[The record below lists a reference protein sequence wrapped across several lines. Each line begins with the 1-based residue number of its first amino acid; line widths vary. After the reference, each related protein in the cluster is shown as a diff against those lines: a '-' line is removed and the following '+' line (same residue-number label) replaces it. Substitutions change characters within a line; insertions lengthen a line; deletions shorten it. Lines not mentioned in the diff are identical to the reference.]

1 MPGFFFLPKSDRR
14 ILMVL
19 IGIIVVAL
27 GVLFIDK
34 PQEKP
39 TALQPAADTVD
50 TSKPQ
55 YQRPSYSSGKQQPVE
70 RFAFDPNTADS
81 TQLLRLGLQSWQVRN
96 IYRYREAGGV
106 FHKPQDFARLYGL
119 TLKQYRQ
126 LEPYIRI
133 AKEYNMMARDYISD
147 EKPAALQRDSLMRP
161 QKLSPEE
168 RVAVNQADT
177 TILQR
182 VPGIG
187 PYYARRI
194 VSYRQRLG
202 GYYRTEQL
210 LEIEGF
216 PESALNY
223 FSIADDA
230 VVRKLNVNRLSLNE
244 LRQHPYVGYYRA
256 KQIVDFRR
264 THGRISS
271 LNELSLSK
279 DFTPEVIE
287 RLEHYV
293 EY

>member
-1 MPGFFFLPKSDRR
+1 
-14 ILMVL
+14 MVL

-50 TSKPQ
+50 TGK
-55 YQRPSYSSGKQQPVE
+55 QRHQHPSYSSGRQRPVE

-81 TQLLRLGLQSWQVRN
+81 TQLLRLGLQSWLVRN

-106 FHKPQDFARLYGL
+106 FRKPQDFARLYGL

-147 EKPAALQRDSLMRP
+147 EKPAALQRDSLVRP
-161 QKLSPEE
+161 QKLSPQE

-177 TILQR
+177 TLLQR

-216 PESALNY
+216 PESALGY
-223 FSIADDA
+223 FSIADDG

>member
-1 MPGFFFLPKSDRR
+1 
-14 ILMVL
+14 MVL

-39 TALQPAADTVD
+39 TALQPAADSVNTG
-50 TSKPQ
+50 KPR
-55 YQRPSYSSGKQQPVE
+55 YQRPSYSSGKQQPVK

-133 AKEYNMMARDYISD
+133 AKEYNMMARNYISD

-161 QKLSPEE
+161 QKLSPQE

-177 TILQR
+177 TLLQR

-216 PESALNY
+216 PESSLGY

>member
-1 MPGFFFLPKSDRR
+1 
-14 ILMVL
+14 MVL

-50 TSKPQ
+50 TGK
-55 YQRPSYSSGKQQPVE
+55 QRHQHPSYSSGKQRPVE

-147 EKPAALQRDSLMRP
+147 EKPAAPQRDSLVRP
-161 QKLSPEE
+161 QKLSPQE

-177 TILQR
+177 TLLQR

-202 GYYRTEQL
+202 GYYRMEQL

-216 PESALNY
+216 PESALGY

-244 LRQHPYVGYYRA
+244 LRQHPYMGYYRA

>member
-1 MPGFFFLPKSDRR
+1 
-14 ILMVL
+14 MVL

-39 TALQPAADTVD
+39 TALQPAADSVNTG
-50 TSKPQ
+50 KPRH
-55 YQRPSYSSGKQQPVE
+55 QRPSYSSGKQQPVE

-147 EKPAALQRDSLMRP
+147 EKPAAPQRDSLMRP
-161 QKLSPEE
+161 QKLSPQE

-177 TILQR
+177 TLLQR

-223 FSIADDA
+223 FSIADDG

>member
-1 MPGFFFLPKSDRR
+1 
-14 ILMVL
+14 MVL

-50 TSKPQ
+50 TGKPRH
-55 YQRPSYSSGKQQPVE
+55 QRPSYSSGKQRPVE

-147 EKPAALQRDSLMRP
+147 EKPAAPQRDSLMRP
-161 QKLSPEE
+161 QKLSPQE

-177 TILQR
+177 TLLQR

-202 GYYRTEQL
+202 GYYRMEQL

>member
-50 TSKPQ
+50 TGKPR
-55 YQRPSYSSGKQQPVE
+55 YLRPSYSSGKQQPVE

-81 TQLLRLGLQSWQVRN
+81 TQLLRLGLQSWQIRN

-147 EKPAALQRDSLMRP
+147 EKPAAPQRDSLVRP

-177 TILQR
+177 TLLQR

-216 PESALNY
+216 PESALGY
-223 FSIADDA
+223 FSIADDG

-244 LRQHPYVGYYRA
+244 LRQHPYMGYYRA

>member
-147 EKPAALQRDSLMRP
+147 EKPAAPQRDSLVRP
-161 QKLSPEE
+161 QKLSPQE

-177 TILQR
+177 TLLQR

-202 GYYRTEQL
+202 GYYRMEQL

-216 PESALNY
+216 PESALGY
-223 FSIADDA
+223 FSIADDG

-244 LRQHPYVGYYRA
+244 LRRHPYVGYYRA

-271 LNELSLSK
+271 LNELK
-279 DFTPEVIE
+279 IC
-287 RLEHYV
+287 
-293 EY
+293 

>member
-1 MPGFFFLPKSDRR
+1 
-14 ILMVL
+14 MVL

-39 TALQPAADTVD
+39 TALQPAADSVD
-50 TSKPQ
+50 TGKPRH
-55 YQRPSYSSGKQQPVE
+55 QRPSYSSGKQRPVE

-147 EKPAALQRDSLMRP
+147 EKPAALQRDSLVRP
-161 QKLSPEE
+161 QKLSPQE

-177 TILQR
+177 TLLQR

-202 GYYRTEQL
+202 GYYRMEQL

>member
-1 MPGFFFLPKSDRR
+1 MIRDFFYLQKSDRKV
-14 ILMVL
+14 ILTLLGV
-19 IGIIVVAL
+19 IVVAMGIIFL
-27 GVLFIDK
+27 TGGEQKSEAATGDSLTQKSADK
-34 PQEKP
+34 GK
-39 TALQPAADTVD
+39 
-50 TSKPQ
+50 
-55 YQRPSYSSGKQQPVE
+55 SYYYVAPKHVE

-147 EKPAALQRDSLMRP
+147 EKPAAPQQDSLVRP
-161 QKLSPEE
+161 QKLSPQE

-177 TILQR
+177 TLLQR

-202 GYYRTEQL
+202 GYYRMEQL

-216 PESALNY
+216 PESALSY

>member
-39 TALQPAADTVD
+39 TALQPAADSVD
-50 TSKPQ
+50 TGKPRH
-55 YQRPSYSSGKQQPVE
+55 QRPSYSSGKQQPVE

-147 EKPAALQRDSLMRP
+147 EKPAAPQRDSLVRP
-161 QKLSPEE
+161 QKLSPQE

-177 TILQR
+177 TLLQR

-216 PESALNY
+216 PESALGY

>member
-1 MPGFFFLPKSDRR
+1 
-14 ILMVL
+14 
-19 IGIIVVAL
+19 
-27 GVLFIDK
+27 
-34 PQEKP
+34 
-39 TALQPAADTVD
+39 
-50 TSKPQ
+50 
-55 YQRPSYSSGKQQPVE
+55 
-70 RFAFDPNTADS
+70 
-81 TQLLRLGLQSWQVRN
+81 
-96 IYRYREAGGV
+96 
-106 FHKPQDFARLYGL
+106 
-119 TLKQYRQ
+119 
-126 LEPYIRI
+126 
-133 AKEYNMMARDYISD
+133 
-147 EKPAALQRDSLMRP
+147 
-161 QKLSPEE
+161 
-168 RVAVNQADT
+168 
-177 TILQR
+177 

-202 GYYRTEQL
+202 GYYRMEQL

-216 PESALNY
+216 PESALSY

>member
-1 MPGFFFLPKSDRR
+1 
-14 ILMVL
+14 MVL

-39 TALQPAADTVD
+39 TALQPAADSVD
-50 TSKPQ
+50 TGKPR
-55 YQRPSYSSGKQQPVE
+55 YQRPSYSSGKQRPVE

-147 EKPAALQRDSLMRP
+147 EKPAAPQRDSLVRP
-161 QKLSPEE
+161 QKLSPQE

-177 TILQR
+177 TLLQC

-202 GYYRTEQL
+202 GFYRMEQL

-216 PESALNY
+216 PESSLSY
-223 FSIADDA
+223 FSIADDG

>member
-39 TALQPAADTVD
+39 TALQPAADSVNTG
-50 TSKPQ
+50 KPRH
-55 YQRPSYSSGKQQPVE
+55 QRPSYSSGKQQPVE

-81 TQLLRLGLQSWQVRN
+81 TQLLRLGLQSWQIRN

-147 EKPAALQRDSLMRP
+147 EKPAAPQRDSLVRP
-161 QKLSPEE
+161 QKLSPQE

-177 TILQR
+177 TLLKR

-202 GYYRTEQL
+202 GYYRMEQL

-216 PESALNY
+216 PESALGY

>member
-1 MPGFFFLPKSDRR
+1 
-14 ILMVL
+14 MVL

-39 TALQPAADTVD
+39 TALQPAADSVNTG
-50 TSKPQ
+50 KPRH
-55 YQRPSYSSGKQQPVE
+55 QRPSYSSGKQRPVE

-81 TQLLRLGLQSWQVRN
+81 AQLLRLGLQSWQVRN

-106 FHKPQDFARLYGL
+106 FRKPQDFARLYGL

-147 EKPAALQRDSLMRP
+147 EKPAAPQRDSLVRP
-161 QKLSPEE
+161 QKLSPQE

-177 TILQR
+177 TLLQR

-216 PESALNY
+216 PESSLGY
-223 FSIADDA
+223 FSIADDG

-244 LRQHPYVGYYRA
+244 LRQHPYMGYYRA

>member
-1 MPGFFFLPKSDRR
+1 
-14 ILMVL
+14 MVL
-19 IGIIVVAL
+19 IGVIVVAL

-50 TSKPQ
+50 TGKPRH
-55 YQRPSYSSGKQQPVE
+55 QRPSYSSGKQQPVE

-147 EKPAALQRDSLMRP
+147 EKPAAPQRDSLVRP
-161 QKLSPEE
+161 QKLSPQE

-177 TILQR
+177 TLLQR

-202 GYYRTEQL
+202 GYYRMEQL

-216 PESALNY
+216 PESALGY

-244 LRQHPYVGYYRA
+244 LRQHPYMGYYRA

>member
-1 MPGFFFLPKSDRR
+1 
-14 ILMVL
+14 MVL

-81 TQLLRLGLQSWQVRN
+81 TQRLRLGLQSWQVRN

-147 EKPAALQRDSLMRP
+147 EKPAAPQQDSLVRP
-161 QKLSPEE
+161 QKLSPQE

-177 TILQR
+177 TLLQR

-216 PESALNY
+216 PESALGY

>member
-1 MPGFFFLPKSDRR
+1 
-14 ILMVL
+14 MVL

-39 TALQPAADTVD
+39 TALQPAADSVNTG
-50 TSKPQ
+50 KPR
-55 YQRPSYSSGKQQPVE
+55 YLRPSYSSGKQQPVE

-81 TQLLRLGLQSWQVRN
+81 TQLLRLGLQSWQIRN

-147 EKPAALQRDSLMRP
+147 EKPAAPQRDSLMRP
-161 QKLSPEE
+161 QKLSPQE

-177 TILQR
+177 TLLQR

-202 GYYRTEQL
+202 GYYRMEQL

-216 PESALNY
+216 PESSLSY

>member
-1 MPGFFFLPKSDRR
+1 
-14 ILMVL
+14 MVL

-39 TALQPAADTVD
+39 TALQPAADTVN
-50 TSKPQ
+50 TGKPRH
-55 YQRPSYSSGKQQPVE
+55 QRPSYSSGKQQPVE

-81 TQLLRLGLQSWQVRN
+81 TQLLRLGLQSWQIRN

-147 EKPAALQRDSLMRP
+147 EKPAALQRDSLVRP
-161 QKLSPEE
+161 QKLSPQE

-177 TILQR
+177 TLLQR

-202 GYYRTEQL
+202 GYYRMEQL

-244 LRQHPYVGYYRA
+244 LRQHPYMGYYRA

>member
-1 MPGFFFLPKSDRR
+1 
-14 ILMVL
+14 MVL

-27 GVLFIDK
+27 GILFIDK

-39 TALQPAADTVD
+39 TALQPAADSVNTG
-50 TSKPQ
+50 KPRH
-55 YQRPSYSSGKQQPVE
+55 QRPSYSSGKQRPVE

-81 TQLLRLGLQSWQVRN
+81 TQLLRLGLQSWQIRN

-147 EKPAALQRDSLMRP
+147 EKPAAPQRDSLMRP
-161 QKLSPEE
+161 QKLSPQE

-177 TILQR
+177 TLLQR

-216 PESALNY
+216 PESSLGY

-244 LRQHPYVGYYRA
+244 LRQHPYMGYYRA

>member
-55 YQRPSYSSGKQQPVE
+55 YQRPSYSSGKQPVE

-106 FHKPQDFARLYGL
+106 FHKPKDFARLYGL

-147 EKPAALQRDSLMRP
+147 EKPTAPQRDSLMRP
-161 QKLSPEE
+161 QKLSPQE

-177 TILQR
+177 TLLQR

-216 PESALNY
+216 PESALSY
-223 FSIADDA
+223 FSIADDG

-244 LRQHPYVGYYRA
+244 LRQHPYMGYYRA

-287 RLEHYV
+287 RLEHSV

>member
-1 MPGFFFLPKSDRR
+1 
-14 ILMVL
+14 MVL

-39 TALQPAADTVD
+39 TALQPAADSVD
-50 TSKPQ
+50 TGKPRH
-55 YQRPSYSSGKQQPVE
+55 QRPSYSSGKQRPVE

-133 AKEYNMMARDYISD
+133 AKEYK
-147 EKPAALQRDSLMRP
+147 KPAALQRDSLVRP
-161 QKLSPEE
+161 QKLSPQE

-177 TILQR
+177 TLLQR

-202 GYYRTEQL
+202 GFYRTEQL

-216 PESALNY
+216 PESSLGY
-223 FSIADDA
+223 FSIADDG

-244 LRQHPYVGYYRA
+244 LRQHPYMGYYRA

>member
-1 MPGFFFLPKSDRR
+1 
-14 ILMVL
+14 MVL

-39 TALQPAADTVD
+39 TALQPAADSVNTG
-50 TSKPQ
+50 KPRH
-55 YQRPSYSSGKQQPVE
+55 QRPSYSSGKQQPVE

-81 TQLLRLGLQSWQVRN
+81 TQLLRLGLQSWQIRN

-147 EKPAALQRDSLMRP
+147 EKPAAPQRDSLVRP
-161 QKLSPEE
+161 QKLSPQE

-177 TILQR
+177 TLLKR

-202 GYYRTEQL
+202 GYYRMEQL

-216 PESALNY
+216 PESALGY

>member
-1 MPGFFFLPKSDRR
+1 
-14 ILMVL
+14 MVL

-39 TALQPAADTVD
+39 TALQPAADSVNTG
-50 TSKPQ
+50 K
-55 YQRPSYSSGKQQPVE
+55 QRHQHPSYSSGKQQPVE

-161 QKLSPEE
+161 QKLSPQE

-177 TILQR
+177 TLLQR

-202 GYYRTEQL
+202 GYYRMEQL

-244 LRQHPYVGYYRA
+244 LRQHPYMGYYRA

>member
-1 MPGFFFLPKSDRR
+1 MTATAKVLDARWIPIRPATDAALLDAMAYVILKEGLEDRDDAC
-14 ILMVL
+14 IDLTGGTELMSAC
-19 IGIIVVAL
+19 G
-27 GVLFIDK
+27 
-34 PQEKP
+34 
-39 TALQPAADTVD
+39 
-50 TSKPQ
+50 
-55 YQRPSYSSGKQQPVE
+55 Y
-70 RFAFDPNTADS
+70 
-81 TQLLRLGLQSWQVRN
+81 
-96 IYRYREAGGV
+96 
-106 FHKPQDFARLYGL
+106 
-119 TLKQYRQ
+119 
-126 LEPYIRI
+126 RI

-147 EKPAALQRDSLMRP
+147 EKPPTPQRDSLMRP
-161 QKLSPEE
+161 QKLSPQE

-177 TILQR
+177 TLLQR

-216 PESALNY
+216 PESALSY
-223 FSIADDA
+223 FSIADEA

>member
-1 MPGFFFLPKSDRR
+1 
-14 ILMVL
+14 MVL

-39 TALQPAADTVD
+39 TALQPAADSVNTG
-50 TSKPQ
+50 KPRH
-55 YQRPSYSSGKQQPVE
+55 QRPSYSSGKQRPVE

-147 EKPAALQRDSLMRP
+147 EKPAAPQRDSLMRP
-161 QKLSPEE
+161 QKLSPQE

-177 TILQR
+177 TLLQR

-216 PESALNY
+216 PESSLGY

-244 LRQHPYVGYYRA
+244 LRQHPYMGYYRA

>member
-50 TSKPQ
+50 TGKPRH
-55 YQRPSYSSGKQQPVE
+55 QRPSYSSGKQQPVE

-147 EKPAALQRDSLMRP
+147 EKPAAPQRDSLVRP
-161 QKLSPEE
+161 QKLSPQE

-177 TILQR
+177 TLLQR

-202 GYYRTEQL
+202 GYYRMEQL

-216 PESALNY
+216 PESALGY

-244 LRQHPYVGYYRA
+244 LRQHPYMGYYRA